1 MVVTGIP
8 GTFGIG
14 RRSKNEQSSERVLL
28 AAAAW
33 RAVLNSVGVIE
44 RRSMANAGS
53 SEFQVL
59 ECKQCHGFISS
70 TETIA
75 YHLVDQILYG
85 WCGDCFA
92 RRAEVEPAAVGH
104 ALRVE
109 AGSRAA

>member
-1 MVVTGIP
+1 
-8 GTFGIG
+8 
-14 RRSKNEQSSERVLL
+14 
-28 AAAAW
+28 AAW
-33 RAVLNSVGVIE
+33 RAALNSVGVIE
-44 RRSMANAGS
+44 RRSMPNAGS

-92 RRAEVEPAAVGH
+92 RRGEADSAEAGQF
-104 ALRVE
+104 LRVE
-109 AGSRAA
+109 GGFCAALNLIVASPCSRKSLVEGKIMLALLFSY

>member
-1 MVVTGIP
+1 MPNVV
-8 GTFGIG
+8 
-14 RRSKNEQSSERVLL
+14 
-28 AAAAW
+28 
-33 RAVLNSVGVIE
+33 
-44 RRSMANAGS
+44 S

-92 RRAEVEPAAVGH
+92 RRAEMKATAVGETD
-104 ALRVE
+104 RVE
-109 AGSRAA
+109 LASRAA